1 MYVTD
6 HRKGEIS
13 VKTSLKWTGV
23 WISIAL
29 LFGAS
34 LFFFFP
40 QNPDTPGNTAHVM
53 GVKFISGY
61 LTEYSLSVDNLFVFI
76 MIFSMMGVAAHN
88 QHPACAFGVRIAP
101 AKRLG

>member
-1 MYVTD
+1 MNTMTLYWVIFISLFVIVFIIDLYVTD

-29 LFGAS
+29 LFGIS

-40 QNPDTPGNTAHVM
+40 QNPGSTENTAHIM
-53 GVKFISGY
+53 GLKFISGY

-76 MIFSMMGVAAHN
+76 ILSLLF
-88 QHPACAFGVRIAP
+88 
-101 AKRLG
+101 

>member
-1 MYVTD
+1 MDTMTLYWTIFIALFFIVFFIDLYVTD

-40 QNPDTPGNTAHVM
+40 QNKM
-53 GVKFISGY
+53 
-61 LTEYSLSVDNLFVFI
+61 LS
-76 MIFSMMGVAAHN
+76 
-88 QHPACAFGVRIAP
+88 C
-101 AKRLG
+101 RLPPL